1 MTNIEN
7 NVKAR
12 QIFGSLAPLLT
23 YGEITDNP
31 AVFLGVAIPFL
42 ENNPAE
48 NRHARHSW
56 ENNLA
61 PPVGRETIF
70 VRARLSP
77 ATPA

>member
-1 MTNIEN
+1 MKTPS
-7 NVKAR
+7 
-12 QIFGSLAPLLT
+12 IFGSFARVLT

-48 NRHARHSW
+48 NRHARGSW

-61 PPVGRETIF
+61 PPDGNLTGPTTQTIGG
-70 VRARLSP
+70 SHG
-77 ATPA
+77 